1 MPKFPFVSQ
10 ITEVMSPRARLI
22 IRRPEPSKEVLFSGC
37 VRDVPAELEART
49 VVWLHQGWHSLT
61 LNIE

>member
-37 VRDVPAELEART
+37 VRDVPPELWPRT
-49 VVWLHQGWHSLT
+49 VVWMSQGFRVLT